1 MQKCKLVSIVMAF
14 MMLISIPCIVD
25 AKSEIDTI
33 PNVAAKSS
41 SITIDSMPSN
51 YKYSIEWVWNNR
63 MVK

>member
-1 MQKCKLVSIVMAF
+1 
-14 MMLISIPCIVD
+14 MLISIPCIVD